1 MASLLGTGVMLLAV
15 AFWKAGFLT
24 GTFDLDMESTPLAS
38 PLVLRTPVEEL
49 GVPLGAFEK
58 KLRIDAFFDDPTLET
73 CFFEDEGA
81 GVPSDFSFFIV
92 VAKDRNG

>member
-15 AFWKAGFLT
+15 AFLKAGFLT
-24 GTFDLDMESTPLAS
+24 GTFDLSTPLAS
-38 PLVLRTPVEEL
+38 PLVFRAPVEEP